1 MPGEVGRRSVLG
13 LSVYLPDA
21 AWHGDPSLAVRWPGV
36 LASHKALVQGTFQM
50 VANRHRSRADTAG
63 ASGSAAARCRQSGS
77 GSPAGMAA
85 GEFLEIAEK
94 HLRSIFDSAT
104 LMADCFGMEISRAG
118 SYSRR
123 CHFDSPVDCRE
134 SGSEPA

>member
-1 MPGEVGRRSVLG
+1 SIFR

-36 LASHKALVQGTFQM
+36 LAGHKALVQGTFPM
-50 VANRHRSRADTAG
+50 VANRHGSGTDAAS
-63 ASGSAAARCRQSGS
+63 ASGAATARCRQSRS
-77 GSPAGMAA
+77 GSATGMAA
-85 GEFLEIAEK
+85 VERVALASK
-94 HLRSIFDSAT
+94 NHLRSIFASAT
-104 LMADCFGMEISRAG
+104 LMADGFGVEISRAG

-134 SGSEPA
+134 SGSEPPQTL